1 MDGASNQAGAADG
14 GPHPRDGQGAPGDG
28 PIARYRTLRR
38 SGQLRPDPE
47 QELAAEKLES
57 LHHAL
62 AGYRAD
68 SGPAGWRARL
78 GLARRP
84 KADAP
89 QGLYL
94 FGGVGRGKSLL
105 MDLFFD
111 GAPVAAKRRVHFHAF
126 MAEVHDRLH
135 GWRSG
140 RTPRPRG
147 EKAGDDVAL
156 LAQALAGE
164 MSLVCFDEFHVVDI
178 ADAMIL
184 ARLFT
189 RLFDLGVVMVATSNW
204 APDDLYK
211 DGLQRHLFVPFIQLL
226 KARTDVLELDH
237 GVDYRLDRLKGASLY
252 HHPLGRQASAA
263 LARTFADLTGERDPK
278 PFDLILKGR
287 TLTVPRAAGG
297 VAWFDFDSLCAR
309 PLGAAD
315 YLALATHF
323 HTVLVDGVPRF
334 TEALRN
340 EAKRFITLI
349 DALYEHRAYA
359 VLAAEAPPD
368 RLSALETHQF
378 EFERTIS
385 RIVEMQAEDYRAH
398 HHLT

>member
-1 MDGASNQAGAADG
+1 MDTAAGPAAGDI
-14 GPHPRDGQGAPGDG
+14 RPGDG
-28 PIARYRTLRR
+28 PIVRYRALRR
-38 SGQLRPDPE
+38 AGLLHPDPE

-62 AGYRAD
+62 AGYRAEA
-68 SGPAGWRARL
+68 GPAGWRARL
-78 GLARRP
+78 GLTRRP
-84 KADAP
+84 KTEAP

-105 MDLFFD
+105 MDLFFE
-111 GAPVAAKRRVHFHAF
+111 GAPVADKRRVHFHAF

-135 GWRSG
+135 RWRSG
-140 RTPRPRG
+140 REDRPRAKGG
-147 EKAGDDVAL
+147 EAGDDVAL

-184 ARLFT
+184 GRLFT

-211 DGLQRHLFVPFIQLL
+211 DGLQRHLFEPFIRLL
-226 KARTDVLELDH
+226 KDRTDVLELDH
-237 GVDYRLDRLKGASLY
+237 GIDYRLDRLKGASLY
-252 HHPLGRQASAA
+252 HQPLGAAATAA
-263 LARTFADLTGERDPK
+263 LQRTFAELTGAAEPA
-278 PFDLILKGR
+278 PFDLVLKGR
-287 TLTVPRAAGG
+287 TLTVPRAARG
-297 VAWFDFDSLCAR
+297 VAWFDFDDLCAR

-340 EAKRFITLI
+340 EAKRFMSLI

-359 VLAAEAPPD
+359 VLAAAAPPD
-368 RLSALETHQF
+368 RLNALETHRF

-385 RIVEMQAEDYRAH
+385 RIVEMQAEDYRAR